1 MKSLICI
8 IVGITAFMLSCSN
21 NDNEILYNTKVNIT
35 DYSLAG
41 SSCTWKNAEKNK
53 LYIIKSEDAFN
64 NYIVCSENDF
74 PAIDFERSSLLLV
87 HGSNLSGIHSIE
99 RQLEQLEKNKYNL
112 KISIVSN
119 ASAVVQSW
127 NVAILVPRLTDEA
140 EFSMEVTSL

>member
-1 MKSLICI
+1 MASLRERR
-8 IVGITAFMLSCSN
+8 CSR
-21 NDNEILYNTKVNIT
+21 
-35 DYSLAG
+35 
-41 SSCTWKNAEKNK
+41 CRTWKNAEKNK
-53 LYIIKSEDAFN
+53 LYIINSEDAFN

-127 NVAILVPRLTDEA
+127 TVAILVPRLTDEA